1 MAEYSIN
8 PTNVQTNIDRIYS
21 VISNPERIKELT
33 AKVPAEAQ
41 DKLKEMEF
49 ESDSITI
56 NAGPVGKVKL
66 AITERIEPNK
76 VVYTAQNSPVPMS
89 MTLKLDKVNE
99 GNTTLNGSLN
109 LEIPVFLRP
118 MVDGKIKDALAK
130 VSERL
135 SQIPFDQLN
144 F

>member
-8 PTNVQTNIDRIYS
+8 PTNVRTNIDRIYS
-21 VISNPERIKELT
+21 VVSNPEKIKELT

-49 ESDSITI
+49 ESDSITL
-56 NAGPVGKVKL
+56 NVGPVGKIKL
-66 AITERIEPNK
+66 AVTERIEPNK
-76 VVYTAQNSPVPMS
+76 IVYTAQNSPVPMS
-89 MTLKLDKVNE
+89 MTLKLDKVDE

-135 SQIPFDQLN
+135 SQIPFDNLN
-144 F
+144 L

>member
-21 VISNPERIKELT
+21 VISNPEKIRVLT

-49 ESDSITI
+49 ESNSITL
-56 NAGPVGKVKL
+56 NVGPVGKIKL
-66 AITERIEPNK
+66 TVTERVEPTK
-76 VVYTAQNSPVPMS
+76 IVYTAQNSPVPMS
-89 MTLKLDKVNE
+89 ITLKLDKVDE

-109 LEIPVFLRP
+109 LDIPVFLRP

-135 SQIPFDQLN
+135 SQIPFDNLN
-144 F
+144 L

>member
-8 PTNVQTNIDRIYS
+8 PTNVRTNIDRIYS
-21 VISNPERIKELT
+21 VVSNPEKIKELT

-49 ESDSITI
+49 ESDSITL
-56 NAGPVGKVKL
+56 NVGPVGKIKL
-66 AITERIEPNK
+66 AVTERVEPNK
-76 VVYTAQNSPVPMS
+76 IVYTAQNSPVPMS
-89 MTLKLDKVNE
+89 MTLKLDKVDE

-109 LEIPVFLRP
+109 LDIPVFLRP

-135 SQIPFDQLN
+135 SQIPFDNLN
-144 F
+144 L

>member
-8 PTNVQTNIDRIYS
+8 PTNVRTNIDRIYS
-21 VISNPERIKELT
+21 VVSNPEKIKELT

-49 ESDSITI
+49 ESDSITL
-56 NAGPVGKVKL
+56 NVGPVGKIKL
-66 AITERIEPNK
+66 AVTERVEPNK
-76 VVYTAQNSPVPMS
+76 IVYTAQNSPVPMS
-89 MTLKLDKVNE
+89 MTLKLDKVDE

-109 LEIPVFLRP
+109 LDIPVFLRP

-135 SQIPFDQLN
+135 DRKSVV
-144 F
+144 